1 VNLMMSSCRSCTETN
16 HLVFLL
22 FSFLTGCWSFCSLSL
37 SLLKKVAL
45 VLKSLMKMTQ
55 KERLKLYDVGCLI
68 SLVQLIFS

>member
-37 SLLKKVAL
+37 SL
-45 VLKSLMKMTQ
+45 SL
-55 KERLKLYDVGCLI
+55 
-68 SLVQLIFS
+68 F

>member
-37 SLLKKVAL
+37 SLSFKIGCFGVKIFNEGDPERKIEAL
-45 VLKSLMKMTQ
+45 WCWMLNF
-55 KERLKLYDVGCLI
+55 
-68 SLVQLIFS
+68 FSSIDF